1 MWEDEQDSGGGGM
14 DERLAVLGYKV
25 KSFGMADVT
34 QKLEQLEMV
43 MGSAKED
50 GTSHLGDTVHYNPLE
65 LTNPSTEVA
74 SSVVNSNSK
83 QQIIR
88 NQSRVYNDDSEYDL
102 RAIPG
107 VDTYPQADS
116 GSETSRKRMKTSI
129 RSGSMSVGADI
140 IMYVNSP
147 GGSVTAGMAI
157 FDTMKHVRPDVS
169 TLCWTSS

>member
-50 GTSHLGDTVHYNPLE
+50 GTSHLD
-65 LTNPSTEVA
+65 PSTEVA